1 MAHNVSRIVT
11 IRMIATRSDDRRITY
26 VVKARINKEERRLEM
41 SVYRFFDKITW
52 GLDVM
57 LTQLSDHKTK
67 VRL

>member
-26 VVKARINKEERRLEM
+26 VVKARINKEERQLEM
-41 SVYRFFDKITW
+41 SVYRSFNKTTW
-52 GLDVM
+52 GLDAM
-57 LTQLSDHKTK
+57 LTRLSDHRTK